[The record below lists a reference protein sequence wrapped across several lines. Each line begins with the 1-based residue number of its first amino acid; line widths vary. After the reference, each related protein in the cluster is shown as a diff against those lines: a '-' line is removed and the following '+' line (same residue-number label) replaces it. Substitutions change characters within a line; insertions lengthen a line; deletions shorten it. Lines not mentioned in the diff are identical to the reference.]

1 MPDEKKKRA
10 INRLQTMYPL
20 RALVT
25 AGYEQA
31 VEASKAGEPVVW
43 SMVTYWEADPI
54 LKAMGVI
61 AVYPENYG
69 AVCAAFGAA
78 PAYMER
84 SQADGF
90 PTHLCGYARNCFGYT
105 ARMTDLGQIPPEAPM
120 GGMPKP
126 TLLLSSGG
134 LCDARFKWFQ
144 SLARYLDT
152 PMQMLNIPH
161 PGVAE
166 GLMPGAY
173 ECNINFMVEE
183 LKEFVT
189 FLERLSGKKM
199 DWDRLAETTD
209 DMIEMAR
216 VWHEVN
222 ELRKAAKPGP
232 MHSRDFW
239 SCMNALHYLLGD
251 LKATIDLYRKVYD
264 EVKYR
269 VDNKIGAVSEE
280 KYRMAFGN
288 LPPWHSLGFFDRL
301 AERGWNFVIETSY
314 HPPKP
319 MDYSKVS
326 NPLERLARFS
336 YRLFTGYDEGASE
349 NGEWW
354 GLAYRALEEIGDS
367 QCDGA
372 LLHPLISCRASTINL
387 PYVQER
393 LMKKLK
399 VPSLVLEG
407 DVVDLNVF
415 DPDEGLRKAEAFEE
429 VMEHYR
435 RVRQEEVLD

>member
-1 MPDEKKKRA
+1 MPNDKKERA

-25 AGYEQA
+25 AGYEEA

-54 LKAMGVI
+54 LKAMDVVT
-61 AVYPENYG
+61 VYPENYG
-69 AVCAAFGAA
+69 AVCAAYGAT
-78 PAYMER
+78 PAYLER
-84 SQADGF
+84 SQAEGF
-90 PTHLCGYARNCFGYT
+90 PTHLCGYARSCLGYT
-105 ARMTDLGQIPPEAPM
+105 ARLNDLGQIPPEAPM

-126 TLLLSSGG
+126 TLLLGTG
-134 LCDARFKWFQ
+134 AFCDARFKWFQ
-144 SLARYLDT
+144 ALARYLST
-152 PMQMLNIPH
+152 PIWMLEIPH
-161 PGVAE
+161 PGVKE

-173 ECNINFMVEE
+173 EHNVNFMVEE
-183 LKEFVT
+183 LKKFVT
-189 FLERLSGKKM
+189 FLEHLLGKKM
-199 DWDRLAETTD
+199 DWDRLDEIID

-216 VWHEVN
+216 VWHQVN
-222 ELRKAAKPGP
+222 ELRKARPGP

-251 LKATIDLYRKVYD
+251 LKIAINLYRKVYD

-301 AERGWNFVIETSY
+301 AERGWNFVIETYY

-319 MDYSKVS
+319 MDYSKIS

-336 YRLFTGYDEGASE
+336 YQLFTGYYKEA
-349 NGEWW
+349 NKAGEWW
-354 GLAYRALEEIGDS
+354 GHIYCPVKLPDDY

-372 LLHPLISCRASTINL
+372 LLHPLLSCRASTIDL
-387 PYVQER
+387 MYLKER
-393 LMKKLK
+393 LMGKLK
-399 VPSLVLEG
+399 VPSLVLDG
-407 DVVDLNVF
+407 DIVDLKVF
-415 DPDEGLRKAEAFEE
+415 DADDGLRKAEVFEE

-435 RVRQEEVLD
+435 ILRRGEGLNQ